1 MLNIGPQELLVVLLI
16 ALLIVGPQRLPEL
29 GRTVGK
35 GLREL
40 RRAQDEVRR
49 SLNEGL
55 DGSTGDVIG
64 PLRDTARELRG
75 TAGAANRAARSADPR
90 RVTRPLHRTPPTDTA
105 MAAGSATGPATGPA
119 TAPATDAASGG
130 SPPDADTPATQEP
143 TQSPPREG

>member
-49 SLNEGL
+49 SLSEGL
-55 DGSTGDVIG
+55 DGSTGDVLG
-64 PLRDTARELRG
+64 PLRDTAREIRG
-75 TAGAANRAARSADPR
+75 SAGDVRRAAATADPR
-90 RVTRPLHRTPPTDTA
+90 RVTRPLHRTP
-105 MAAGSATGPATGPA
+105 AAPPATPPASGSADGPGEAVDTTTPRSEGDATGS
-119 TAPATDAASGG
+119 TSGP
-130 SPPDADTPATQEP
+130 SAVD
-143 TQSPPREG
+143 

>member
-90 RVTRPLHRTPPTDTA
+90 RVTRPLHRTPATDTA
-105 MAAGSATGPATGPA
+105 VAAGSATGPA

>member
-29 GRTVGK
+29 GRTVGR

-55 DGSTGDVIG
+55 DGTTGDVLG
-64 PLRDTARELRG
+64 PLRDTAREIRG
-75 TAGAANRAARSADPR
+75 TAGTMNRAARSADPR
-90 RVTRPLHRTPPTDTA
+90 RVTRPLHRPAVTATPGVPDHDPPPTPTGPSEGGEPTVTGGD
-105 MAAGSATGPATGPA
+105 GSADPAAHPQ
-119 TAPATDAASGG
+119 APS
-130 SPPDADTPATQEP
+130 
-143 TQSPPREG
+143 REG